1 MDNKTVDHKIK
12 DFFEPRTINP
22 STQSWDRLDVMLS
35 IAETQKKKKSPIY
48 LMVAASLAPIL
59 MISIWFI
66 FKNDMLKIKTNESL
80 VSSQSHNIETK
91 TNPESDLIPDFM
103 PEVKVENTSIT
114 ENIDNLSFI
123 DTPPAIKNKHNLPK
137 SEKNLVLTS
146 HTSQDKLSSDNP
158 TESQSIS
165 INDDHETGNVIEP
178 TIGQGETTQNPPKNI
193 ESEIVTNIS
202 QKKDA
207 GSRYKYGLDPEKLL
221 QEAENKSQQSFLSK
235 VFKTLTE
242 KSESV
247 VIAVSTRNEIKAR

>member
-22 STQSWDRLDVMLS
+22 STQSWDRLDAMLS

-59 MISIWFI
+59 MISFWFI
-66 FKNDMLKIKTNESL
+66 FKNDMLKTTTNESL
-80 VSSQSHNIETK
+80 VSSQSHNIESK
-91 TNPESDLIPDFM
+91 INPEITSIPG
-103 PEVKVENTSIT
+103 PKPKAEVENTSIS

-123 DTPPAIKNKHNLPK
+123 DISPSIKDKHNRPK
-137 SEKNLVLTS
+137 SEINLVLTS
-146 HTSQDKLSSDNP
+146 YTSQDNLSSDNT
-158 TESQSIS
+158 TERQSIS
-165 INDDHETGNVIEP
+165 INDDHKTGNNSEP
-178 TIGQGETTQNPPKNI
+178 NIGEGETTQNPAKNI

-202 QKKDA
+202 QNKDA

-221 QEAENKSQQSFLSK
+221 KEAESKSQQSFLSK

-247 VIAVSTRNEIKAR
+247 VTAVTTRNEIKAR